1 VPPAII
7 QPKQLNP
14 SDSTGGVDMGKNW
27 YRSKSIWFGVL
38 VAIVSV
44 ASLFGFAEY
53 QPDAQT
59 AEIVGLVVSA
69 VVIVLR
75 LVTREPVVKG

>member
-1 VPPAII
+1 
-7 QPKQLNP
+7 
-14 SDSTGGVDMGKNW
+14 MGKNW
-27 YRSKSIWFGVL
+27 YKSKSIWFGVL

-69 VVIVLR
+69 FVIGLR
-75 LVTREPVVKG
+75 LVTKESIIKG